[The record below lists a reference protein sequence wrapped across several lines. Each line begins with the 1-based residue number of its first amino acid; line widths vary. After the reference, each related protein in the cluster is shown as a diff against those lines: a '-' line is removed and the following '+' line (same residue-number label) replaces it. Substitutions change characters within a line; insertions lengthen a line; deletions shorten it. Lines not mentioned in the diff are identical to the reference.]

1 MSRKNNVN
9 PDHYKVAGRL
19 RQGENI
25 LHNQNKSEFSQAR
38 ISWERKARAWRTD
51 GMRSNEPE
59 TPAPVAKSS
68 GRTRSRQTRPSR
80 AEAED
85 RARRS
90 DPDSEQ
96 LSGKRGS
103 RSTSQK
109 RAASRHDTKPM
120 PATTPVAGA
129 FGRTGRLSETEEEIL
144 QKESPPAAPDD
155 FIEKRK
161 RQNRR
166 ARK

>member
-19 RQGENI
+19 RQGEDI
-25 LHNQNKSEFSQAR
+25 LHDQNKSKFSQAT
-38 ISWERKARAWRTD
+38 ISLERKQAAWRPGT
-51 GMRSNEPE
+51 MVSNESKIPL
-59 TPAPVAKSS
+59 PVAKSS
-68 GRTRSRQTRPSR
+68 GRTRSRQTRSSR
-80 AEAED
+80 AAAED

-103 RSTSQK
+103 RSSSRKQ
-109 RAASRHDTKPM
+109 AASRHDTQPM
-120 PATTPVAGA
+120 PATTPAAGA
-129 FGRTGRLSETEEEIL
+129 FGRTGRLSETEEDII
-144 QKESPPAAPDD
+144 QKEPAPAAPDD
-155 FIEKRK
+155 LIEKRK

-166 ARK
+166 DRK

>member
-1 MSRKNNVN
+1 VN

-25 LHNQNKSEFSQAR
+25 LHDHNKSEFSQAG
-38 ISWERKARAWRTD
+38 ISRKRKPRAWRT
-51 GMRSNEPE
+51 GSMISNEPK
-59 TPAPVAKSS
+59 TPPPVAKSS
-68 GRTRSRQTRPSR
+68 GRARSRQTRPST
-80 AEAED
+80 AAAED

-90 DPDSEQ
+90 APGSEQ

-103 RSTSQK
+103 RSSSRKQ
-109 RAASRHDTKPM
+109 AASRHGTQPM

-129 FGRTGRLSETEEEIL
+129 FGKTGRLSETEEGIVR
-144 QKESPPAAPDD
+144 KKPARAAPDD
-155 FIEKRK
+155 IEKRK
-161 RQNRR
+161 RQNRK